1 MVGVL
6 EWWHG
11 MALAAGDGA
20 RGLAVVVA
28 VEWGARVV
36 GVEGLA
42 VVVVLGLSDDVADGA
57 GMGQAASL
65 RDRWWRRSDWRAC
78 SSVPEEDLARL
89 ALGQGVKSKTVTA
102 AELSLASA
110 PRASRWMCCKETQC
124 CRGPRRRC
132 STNTA
137 AP

>member
-36 GVEGLA
+36 GVEVLA
-42 VVVVLGLSDDVADGA
+42 VVVVLGCGRCCGRRWDG
-57 GMGQAASL
+57 
-65 RDRWWRRSDWRAC
+65 
-78 SSVPEEDLARL
+78 SSC
-89 ALGQGVKSKTVTA
+89 KSKRSMVATK
-102 AELSLASA
+102 LSRSGSKMKA
-110 PRASRWMCCKETQC
+110 
-124 CRGPRRRC
+124 
-132 STNTA
+132 
-137 AP
+137 

>member
-28 VEWGARVV
+28 VEWVARVV

-65 RDRWWRRSDWRAC
+65 RARWWRRSGWRAC
-78 SSVPEEDLARL
+78 SS
-89 ALGQGVKSKTVTA
+89 GS
-102 AELSLASA
+102 
-110 PRASRWMCCKETQC
+110 
-124 CRGPRRRC
+124 
-132 STNTA
+132 
-137 AP
+137 

>member
-20 RGLAVVVA
+20 RGLAVVVVVA

-36 GVEGLA
+36 GVEVLA

-57 GMGQAASL
+57 GNG
-65 RDRWWRRSDWRAC
+65 
-78 SSVPEEDLARL
+78 SSC
-89 ALGQGVKSKTVTA
+89 KSKRSMVATK
-102 AELSLASA
+102 LSRSGSKMRQRFVDL
-110 PRASRWMCCKETQC
+110 
-124 CRGPRRRC
+124 
-132 STNTA
+132 
-137 AP
+137 